1 MAADVVQLP
10 GGRWL
15 LTPVVMVL
23 ALGSIGAT
31 YENITTG
38 DLDAYANS
46 GP

>member
-1 MAADVVQLP
+1 
-10 GGRWL
+10 
-15 LTPVVMVL
+15 MVL

-31 YENITTG
+31 YENITTTG